1 MAYHSQVFDP
11 GFGDESNGPQP
22 SRYKV
27 SPMAQSHATTLVRQ
41 CGDTARSSAGTA
53 GPSPTGPAGA
63 QHSGPQPYAAPG
75 AAAAGPNARPPQRPP
90 PANNASGPQAYP
102 QAPGTARPPPQQY
115 SSTQS
120 VPNVPQAFI
129 PYPGAST
136 ETSSIYS
143 GPHPG
148 NGHTSSTINTTS
160 GAYYAPT
167 TNSSSS
173 LISEGYGY
181 PQHPSYQQQQQQQ
194 QQGYPPQQQ
203 GYPPQQQGYPPQQ
216 GYPQPQQQGYPPPQ
230 QPSYQQ
236 QGYPP
241 QQQPYPQQQQQQQQP
256 GQPQVPNVST
266 VYSTASYSPTQ
277 GPNFNA
283 NMNSSNAAAPGATGY
298 APSVGGPTVYG
309 RPQYAQSVYGSS
321 VPEPA
326 TSRMGTAG
334 AIATGAIAAG
344 ALAYGVHKYREG
356 SSEEEKREQQR
367 KQWMEAER
375 LRRESEARRLHE
387 EEEQRRR
394 SEYER
399 WRREENDRYMQQ
411 IAAPKQHSNPPS
423 VVSYHTGRYRSES
436 RASSHSSHH
445 NDRFHPPD
453 PFGRAPYTFDPRDI
467 RYPDPS
473 RSSENSKTAQTY
485 PELWQK
491 PSDTTIKIGS
501 MLALKHLVSGRHLR
515 TDRSHS
521 TQSGSNQQLVYAHDW
536 PTDELDRWQVLPANT
551 ETPAPGSIISYGTQ
565 VRLRHY
571 ETGRHL
577 HSHYGFLDPAL
588 GQNEVTAYGD
598 QTQSDENDHWVVER
612 WGDGGYGQTW
622 KATDPIVL
630 RHYVSGMTLCS
641 RNAASDIQP
650 VLCSGPGHGES
661 DKWRVVLDC

>member
-1 MAYHSQVFDP
+1 MAYHSQVLDP

-27 SPMAQSHATTLVRQ
+27 SHLTQSYATTLVRQ
-41 CGDTARSSAGTA
+41 SGDMTRSSTSTA
-53 GPSPTGPAGA
+53 GPTAGGPSGA
-63 QHSGPQPYAAPG
+63 QYNGSGPQPYSTPG
-75 AAAAGPNARPPQRPP
+75 NATAGPNARPPQQRPPP

-102 QAPGTARPPPQQY
+102 QTLGATRPPPQQY
-115 SSTQS
+115 PPPSTQS
-120 VPNVPQAFI
+120 VPNMPLAFT

-173 LISEGYGY
+173 GISEGYGY
-181 PQHPSYQQQQQQQ
+181 PQQQPYQHPSYQQQHSSFQQQQ
-194 QQGYPPQQQ
+194 QHPYPQQQ
-203 GYPPQQQGYPPQQ
+203 H
-216 GYPQPQQQGYPPPQ
+216 
-230 QPSYQQ
+230 
-236 QGYPP
+236 
-241 QQQPYPQQQQQQQQP
+241 PYPQQQQQPYPQHQQQP
-256 GQPQVPNVST
+256 QAVNVST

-277 GPNFNA
+277 GPSFSNNV
-283 NMNSSNAAAPGATGY
+283 NMNNNSGPTPGNVAY
-298 APSVGGPTVYG
+298 APSIGGPTVYG
-309 RPQYAQSVYGSS
+309 RPQYAQSAYGSS
-321 VPEPA
+321 IPEPA

-356 SSEEEKREQQR
+356 ASEEEKKEQQR

-375 LRRESEARRLHE
+375 VRRESDARRQRE
-387 EEEQRRR
+387 EEEQKRRN
-394 SEYER
+394 EYER

-411 IAAPKQHSNPPS
+411 ITAPKQQYSNPPS

-467 RYPDPS
+467 RHPDPT

-501 MLALKHLVSGRHLR
+501 MLALKHLGSGRHLR

-521 TQSGSNQQLVYAHDW
+521 TQSGSNQQLVYAHGW
-536 PTDELDRWQVLPANT
+536 ATDELDRWQVLPANT

-577 HSHYGFLDPAL
+577 HSHYGFFEPVS
-588 GQNEVTAYGD
+588 GQNEVTAFGD
-598 QTQSDENDHWVVER
+598 QTQSDENDHWVIER

-641 RNAASDIQP
+641 HNIHMSDDIQA